1 VGFIGAETT
10 GGDVI
15 AYFVYFLQIAVLAR
29 VLMSW
34 VSPMGQSNNIFV
46 NLVYQLT
53 EPILAPLRKVIP
65 RVGLFDFTPMIAII
79 VLGIIA
85 EIFRQ
90 AAG

>member
-1 VGFIGAETT
+1 VAEVT
-10 GGDVI
+10 GGEVI

-29 VLMSW
+29 VLLSW
-34 VSPMGQSNNIFV
+34 ITPAGQSNNVLV
-46 NLVYQLT
+46 NLVYQIT

-65 RVGLFDFTPMIAII
+65 RVGLFDFTPMIAIV

-90 AAG
+90 AGG